1 MASEEFTVRLI
12 HSSVEPH
19 FSALIEA
26 NKENLIK
33 AAVADPQTREE
44 LLKLNEQIKKLA
56 GRDPS
61 LVAAWGLGC
70 GGHCAAPVGGFEILL
85 RR

>member
-1 MASEEFTVRLI
+1 MADFTVRLT
-12 HSSVEPH
+12 HNSLEPH
-19 FSALIEA
+19 ISALIEA

-33 AAVADPQTREE
+33 ATVADPTTQKE
-44 LLKLNEQIKKLA
+44 LLEINAAIRRVA

-70 GGHCAAPVGGFEILL
+70 GGSCVTAAGSFDPGILH
-85 RR
+85 R

>member
-1 MASEEFTVRLI
+1 MSDFTVRLT
-12 HSSVEPH
+12 HSTLEPH
-19 FSALIEA
+19 INALVEA

-33 AAVADPQTREE
+33 AAVADPTTQKE
-44 LLKLNEQIKKLA
+44 LLEINAAIRKVA

-70 GGHCAAPVGGFEILL
+70 GGSCAVASGGFDPVIL